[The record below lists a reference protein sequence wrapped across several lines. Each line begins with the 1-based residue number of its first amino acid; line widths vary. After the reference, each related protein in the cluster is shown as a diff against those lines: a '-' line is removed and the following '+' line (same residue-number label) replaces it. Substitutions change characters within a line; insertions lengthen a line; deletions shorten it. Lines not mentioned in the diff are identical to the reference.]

1 MWPKYGRG
9 LYPRGVVHSALVPFW
24 SLVHQIRQLSTGGV
38 DALLSFTID
47 SRERLICLGTH
58 FLKSY
63 TTEPSIRELSHT
75 VNERLKSLLPS
86 TPQNG
91 LLKDR
96 VIVRGPLL
104 DPSVVYERLQ
114 SKIAFICE
122 SNDTYVTSLYA
133 VWKMGGIAVPLCKSH
148 PQTELE
154 YVLRD
159 CGASLILSSD
169 AYKDVGHKLHKSVGV
184 PHMNVNECLSSYDD
198 ILSNDS
204 RDTDPSQW
212 MEDASVWSELGA
224 MLVYT
229 SGTTGHPKGVLLT
242 HSNFR
247 SV

>member
-1 MWPKYGRG
+1 MARHPFFTSLPLLPFFLESRPLDKAALYWRGGRSP
-9 LYPRGVVHSALVPFW
+9 LTYDRLARASDSF
-24 SLVHQIRQLSTGGV
+24 RKTLSEELQYR
-38 DALLSFTID
+38 A
-47 SRERLICLGTH
+47 
-58 FLKSY
+58 
-63 TTEPSIRELSHT
+63 SIRELSHT
-75 VNERLKSLLPS
+75 VNERLEFLSPS

-91 LLKDR
+91 LLKDK

-104 DPSVVYERLQ
+104 DPSIIYEGLQ
-114 SKIAFICE
+114 PRIAFVCE
-122 SNDTYVTSLYA
+122 SDDTYITSLYA

-159 CGASLILSSD
+159 CGASLVLSSD

>member
-1 MWPKYGRG
+1 MPTWRGR
-9 LYPRGVVHSALVPFW
+9 PFIHSALVPFWSEW

-47 SRERLICLGTH
+47 SRERLICLGAH

-114 SKIAFICE
+114 PRIAFICE
-122 SNDTYVTSLYA
+122 GNDTYITSLYA
-133 VWKMGGIAVPLCKSH
+133 VWKMGGID
-148 PQTELE
+148 T
-154 YVLRD
+154 
-159 CGASLILSSD
+159 
-169 AYKDVGHKLHKSVGV
+169 HK
-184 PHMNVNECLSSYDD
+184 PN
-198 ILSNDS
+198 
-204 RDTDPSQW
+204 
-212 MEDASVWSELGA
+212 WS
-224 MLVYT
+224 T
-229 SGTTGHPKGVLLT
+229 S
-242 HSNFR
+242 
-247 SV
+247 

>member
-1 MWPKYGRG
+1 M
-9 LYPRGVVHSALVPFW
+9 
-24 SLVHQIRQLSTGGV
+24 
-38 DALLSFTID
+38 DALLSLTID
-47 SRERLICLGTH
+47 SREPLIHLGTH
-58 FLKSY
+58 SLKSLHY
-63 TTEPSIRELSHT
+63 RLHYRVSIKELSHT
-75 VNERLKSLLPS
+75 VNERLEFLSSS

-114 SKIAFICE
+114 PRIAFICE

-133 VWKMGGIAVPLCKSH
+133 VWKMGGIAVLLCKLH

-159 CGASLILSSD
+159 CGASLILSSN

-247 SV
+247 SF